1 MLLLLT
7 ARGIKHYTIEKQCM
21 GLAIFKAINLSE
33 PVIKASRIQRNCSPV
48 LIIFIFSAASAI
60 DKLMPATSVFNES
73 YN

>member
-1 MLLLLT
+1 
-7 ARGIKHYTIEKQCM
+7 M
-21 GLAIFKAINLSE
+21 GLAIFKVINLSE

-48 LIIFIFSAASAI
+48 LIIFIFSAASAS

>member
-1 MLLLLT
+1 
-7 ARGIKHYTIEKQCM
+7 M
-21 GLAIFKAINLSE
+21 GLAKFKAINLSE